1 MLRFCRLTVLV
12 FIMAVGA
19 HAQTAPASP
28 TEQLMQERKMQY
40 SQWHTGAQLPDV
52 ALSNGNSLYNLTA
65 RNIIVLF
72 WKTDCP
78 YCEQL
83 MPALKELSQA
93 YTANDLAI
101 VAVCL
106 DNDTAAW
113 KSYTENAALPGLW
126 YHKCDGAGFY
136 SADAVNYNVYGTPA
150 LLLADNTFKI
160 KGNPRGIG
168 QLKALLDQR

>member
-1 MLRFCRLTVLV
+1 MALV
-12 FIMAVGA
+12 FIIAVRA
-19 HAQTAPASP
+19 NAQTATTSPAA
-28 TEQLMQERKMQY
+28 QLMQERKERY
-40 SQWHTGAQLPDV
+40 SQWHTGAAVPDI
-52 ALSNGNSLYNLTA
+52 ALANGTSLYNLTA
-65 RNIIVLF
+65 RNVIVLF

-83 MPALKELSQA
+83 MPVLNELGQQYTKEE
-93 YTANDLAI
+93 LAI
-101 VAVCL
+101 VAICL

-113 KSYTENAALPGLW
+113 KAYTGSQAASGLW

-136 SADAVNYNVYGTPA
+136 GDDAVNYSVYGTPA
-150 LLLADNTFKI
+150 LLVADAAFTI